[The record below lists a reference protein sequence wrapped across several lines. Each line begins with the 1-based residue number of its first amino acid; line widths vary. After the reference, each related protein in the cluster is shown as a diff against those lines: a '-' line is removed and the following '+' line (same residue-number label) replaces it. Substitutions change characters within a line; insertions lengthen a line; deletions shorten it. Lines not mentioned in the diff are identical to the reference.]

1 MIAHV
6 SGLPLEE
13 LLATTGAGAALAG
26 ARVWVLVHLRR
37 HGAEGG

>member
-13 LLATTGAGAALAG
+13 LLATAGAGGALAG
-26 ARVWVLVHLRR
+26 ARLWVAMHLRR
-37 HGAEGG
+37 HRVEGG